1 MDEERSRDDD
11 EVTLLE
17 ELLATTL
24 AAAGRRSIDD
34 RALDVVGVVVKVA
47 VRASALLLRRAAVA
61 AGGAAGDTLVDE
73 QEEVATAGG
82 LAIPTRGTASDIEW
96 ARLGLL
102 VEEVERSPRR
112 PGVGAND
119 DDDALESVAAQKLE
133 APEGAET
140 KACIGK
146 VPEGALE
153 GTAAR

>member
-11 EVTLLE
+11 EVTLLA

-82 LAIPTRGTASDIEW
+82 LAIPTRGTASGIAW

-102 VEEVERSPRR
+102 VEEVERSPRL
-112 PGVGAND
+112 PGVGTKD
-119 DDDALESVAAQKLE
+119 DDDALESVAAQTLE